1 MMPEPMKRYFNEM
14 ILDLESDKDQ
24 IEKDGELLIKKK
36 NNLKSAKEQL
46 NGVINDIEGHEN
58 NIESS
63 LKMMQ
68 NKVEQMNNDTID
80 ENSIGRFFSYSKK
93 NGERML
99 EIESDLKG
107 NLETQYTMME
117 VFEEREDDSDK
128 YLKLM
133 NRLWNKEWDL
143 KLQRKYIIDKRAY

>member
-1 MMPEPMKRYFNEM
+1 MPEPMKRFFNEM

-24 IEKDGELLIKKK
+24 IEKDGEFLIKKK

-46 NGVINDIEGHEN
+46 NGVIYDIEGHEN
-58 NIESS
+58 NIENS